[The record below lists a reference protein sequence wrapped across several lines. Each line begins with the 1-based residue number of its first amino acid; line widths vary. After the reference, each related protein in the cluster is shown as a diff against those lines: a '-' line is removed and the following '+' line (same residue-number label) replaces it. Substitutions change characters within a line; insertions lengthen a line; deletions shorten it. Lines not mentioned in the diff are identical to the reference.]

1 LVSERAL
8 PPGDRVGGSGGG
20 IPSAGVSGGPPG
32 PRLRPSLLKALA
44 VFENRNYRYLWLSST
59 FSFTGMGM
67 QQIARALLAWDL
79 SHSFTA
85 IGAIS
90 LSFGLPMLLLA
101 LVGGAIAD
109 RVDKRNLTLIT
120 QACIGSTGL
129 LTAILI
135 VTGAMTLEIL
145 FVIGLVQG
153 TFFALGM
160 PSRSPLMALVVGPQH
175 LLSAMALSN
184 ASMNGTRLIGPA
196 IAGVMA
202 GTLGI
207 GAVYFVQFGLYM
219 LSVLCLLVVPS
230 GLDRGMER
238 RARANMVREIGHGLR
253 YVSRDKRL
261 RVLMLMGFI
270 LAFFGMPYMML
281 LAGFV
286 QRDLGEGEWAVGTLM
301 SLSGVGALVG
311 SLAIA
316 TITEFPRKAL
326 VQFAL
331 GIGGGAM
338 LISLAL
344 ASTAFGLVGAM
355 VTMVGLGLALNGYQT
370 LNQAMVMEAAE
381 PQYYGRVMS
390 MNMLTF
396 SSVSVMAAPLGVLA
410 DAFGADMLF
419 IIQGVLIIVAMFAIS
434 LLNPGYIFGSTA
446 GIVFPG
452 FPGQGAPVRGGG
464 AADPRSAGSAVPAA
478 GDRARVP

>member
-1 LVSERAL
+1 ME
-8 PPGDRVGGSGGG
+8 
-20 IPSAGVSGGPPG
+20 
-32 PRLRPSLLKALA
+32 
-44 VFENRNYRYLWLSST
+44 VFENRNYRFLWISST

-79 SHSFTA
+79 SHSFSA

-90 LSFGLPMLLLA
+90 LSFGLPMLVLSLL
-101 LVGGAIAD
+101 GGAIAD
-109 RVDKRNLTLIT
+109 RVDKRNLTLVT
-120 QACIGSTGL
+120 QALIGFTGL

-135 VTGAMTLEIL
+135 VMGAMTLEIL
-145 FVIGLVQG
+145 FVIGLLQG
-153 TFFALGM
+153 TFFAIGM
-160 PSRSPLMALVVGPQH
+160 PSRSPLMALVVGPRQ

-202 GTLGI
+202 GTIGI
-207 GAVYFVQFGLYM
+207 ASVYFVQFGLYV
-219 LSVLCLLVVPS
+219 LSVACLLVVPS
-230 GLDRGMER
+230 GLDKETTPRV
-238 RARANMVREIGHGLR
+238 RANMAREIGHGLR
-253 YVSRDKRL
+253 YVAGDKRL

-286 QRDLGEGEWAVGTLM
+286 QRDLAEGEWAVGVLM

-316 TITEFPRKAL
+316 TITEFPRKPF

-331 GIGGGAM
+331 GLGGGVM

-355 VTMVGLGLALNGYQT
+355 VAMVGLGLALNGYQT
-370 LNQAMVMEAAE
+370 LNQAMVMEATE
-381 PQYYGRVMS
+381 PRYYGRVMS

-410 DAFGADMLF
+410 DAVGADMLF
-419 IIQGVLIIVAMFAIS
+419 IIQGVLIIVAMIAIS

-452 FPGQGAPVRGGG
+452 QAALNRAAPGHDARS
-464 AADPRSAGSAVPAA
+464 SAGAVPAT
-478 GDRARVP
+478 GERAREP